1 MSLNFQET
9 YYGKKIDTSNILN
22 IEDASKLINN
32 RKTIVVTG
40 VTGQDGSHMVDF
52 LLKNTDY
59 LIFGGVRR
67 LSVYNHE
74 NIKHIKSDRFHLINF
89 DLTDSHAISRTV
101 EKLQPDYFINFAA
114 QSFVASSWD
123 FARQTW
129 QTNSTAVLDI
139 LEAIRL
145 YKPSCRL
152 YQAGSSEEFG
162 NVQYTPQDENHPL
175 KPRSPY
181 GASKAASR
189 QLVKVYRE
197 SYGLYAVQGYLFNH
211 ECLTEKTPIIIKY
224 KDSGL
229 INILPISEI
238 VPHRRN
244 HLKGKKYISTD
255 NCNYLIWDGGTWSE
269 ILTRTATWNDEN
281 NDKDIHRIM
290 CRAGFYEATADHI
303 SFVKGGMQIK
313 TKDLS
318 VNNELELKPLPE
330 KNNISI
336 VLDEEAELL
345 GLMTAEGYISE
356 DGRGKFTN
364 KDNDLCE
371 RVKFLWSK
379 LSSGYT
385 SEYYSQS
392 GFTNRKDIKNINL
405 CGDSNYLKL
414 LRKNLYTETGDKRIP
429 IKILNS
435 NLKTIQIYLK
445 AYNDGDGLKA
455 SNQKTEFQGFTTSS
469 YTLAS
474 GLCYLLSLLK
484 FRFTLCPEE
493 RGDRLYFKIN
503 INSNNKNISNKGK
516 HLIKSQNEVTKIS
529 KLQYSGWLFDLET
542 KSGTFSAGIGFS
554 WVHNS
559 PRRGEEFV
567 TRKITKNIARI
578 YHAIKNNEP
587 FSPLELGNIEAKR
600 DWSDAEDFIEGVW
613 MMLNQ
618 DKYNNNYDGTP
629 KEYVF
634 SSNETHTIKEFAE
647 KAFAYAGISGEWIG
661 EAEHTIFINKDKK
674 TLIQINPKFYR
685 PAEVELLL
693 GDYNRARKELNWQP
707 KISFDKLIEKM
718 VQWDLSND

>member
-1 MSLNFQET
+1 MDKEPNRKMNQNIKDT

-22 IEDASKLINN
+22 IEDASKIING
-32 RKTIVVTG
+32 RKTVVITG

-189 QLVKVYRE
+189 QLVKVYRD
-197 SYGLYAVQGYLFNH
+197 SYNTYAIQGWLFNH
-211 ECLTEKTPIIIKY
+211 E
-224 KDSGL
+224 
-229 INILPISEI
+229 
-238 VPHRRN
+238 
-244 HLKGKKYISTD
+244 
-255 NCNYLIWDGGTWSE
+255 GT
-269 ILTRTATWNDEN
+269 
-281 NDKDIHRIM
+281 
-290 CRAGFYEATADHI
+290 
-303 SFVKGGMQIK
+303 
-313 TKDLS
+313 
-318 VNNELELKPLPE
+318 
-330 KNNISI
+330 
-336 VLDEEAELL
+336 
-345 GLMTAEGYISE
+345 
-356 DGRGKFTN
+356 
-364 KDNDLCE
+364 
-371 RVKFLWSK
+371 
-379 LSSGYT
+379 
-385 SEYYSQS
+385 
-392 GFTNRKDIKNINL
+392 
-405 CGDSNYLKL
+405 
-414 LRKNLYTETGDKRIP
+414 
-429 IKILNS
+429 
-435 NLKTIQIYLK
+435 
-445 AYNDGDGLKA
+445 
-455 SNQKTEFQGFTTSS
+455 
-469 YTLAS
+469 
-474 GLCYLLSLLK
+474 
-484 FRFTLCPEE
+484 
-493 RGDRLYFKIN
+493 
-503 INSNNKNISNKGK
+503 
-516 HLIKSQNEVTKIS
+516 
-529 KLQYSGWLFDLET
+529 
-542 KSGTFSAGIGFS
+542 
-554 WVHNS
+554 
-559 PRRGEEFV
+559 RRGEEFV
-567 TRKITKNIARI
+567 TRKISKNVARI
-578 YHAIKNNEP
+578 YNAIKNNED
-587 FSPLELGNIEAKR
+587 FQPLELGNIEAKR

-647 KAFAYAGISGEWIG
+647 KAFAWAGINGEWIG
-661 EAEHTIFINKDKK
+661 EKEHQVYISKDKK
-674 TLIQINPKFYR
+674 ILIQINPKFYR

-693 GDYNRARKELNWQP
+693 GNSDKARKELNWQP

-718 VQWDLSND
+718 VIYDIENNKS

>member
-22 IEDASKLINN
+22 IEDASRIING
-32 RKTIVVTG
+32 RKTVVITG

-74 NIKHIKSDRFHLINF
+74 NIKHIKSNRFHLINF

-162 NVQYTPQDENHPL
+162 NVQYAPQDENHPL

-197 SYGLYAVQGYLFNH
+197 SYNLYAIQGWLFNH
-211 ECLTEKTPIIIKY
+211 E
-224 KDSGL
+224 
-229 INILPISEI
+229 
-238 VPHRRN
+238 
-244 HLKGKKYISTD
+244 
-255 NCNYLIWDGGTWSE
+255 GT
-269 ILTRTATWNDEN
+269 
-281 NDKDIHRIM
+281 
-290 CRAGFYEATADHI
+290 
-303 SFVKGGMQIK
+303 
-313 TKDLS
+313 
-318 VNNELELKPLPE
+318 
-330 KNNISI
+330 
-336 VLDEEAELL
+336 
-345 GLMTAEGYISE
+345 
-356 DGRGKFTN
+356 
-364 KDNDLCE
+364 
-371 RVKFLWSK
+371 
-379 LSSGYT
+379 
-385 SEYYSQS
+385 
-392 GFTNRKDIKNINL
+392 
-405 CGDSNYLKL
+405 
-414 LRKNLYTETGDKRIP
+414 
-429 IKILNS
+429 
-435 NLKTIQIYLK
+435 
-445 AYNDGDGLKA
+445 
-455 SNQKTEFQGFTTSS
+455 
-469 YTLAS
+469 
-474 GLCYLLSLLK
+474 
-484 FRFTLCPEE
+484 
-493 RGDRLYFKIN
+493 
-503 INSNNKNISNKGK
+503 
-516 HLIKSQNEVTKIS
+516 
-529 KLQYSGWLFDLET
+529 
-542 KSGTFSAGIGFS
+542 
-554 WVHNS
+554 
-559 PRRGEEFV
+559 RRGEEFV
-567 TRKITKNIARI
+567 TRKITKNVARI
-578 YHAIKNNEP
+578 YTAIQNNKIFE
-587 FSPLELGNIEAKR
+587 PLELGNIEAKR
-600 DWSDAEDFIEGVW
+600 DWSDAEDFIEGIW

-618 DKYNNNYDGTP
+618 DKYHVNYSGEP
-629 KEYVF
+629 KEYIL

-647 KAFAYAGISGEWIG
+647 KAFKFAGIDGEWIG

-693 GDYNRARKELNWQP
+693 GNSNKASEELNWRP

-718 VQWDLSND
+718 VRWDLNNA

>member
-22 IEDASKLINN
+22 IEDASRIING
-32 RKTIVVTG
+32 RKTVVITG

-162 NVQYTPQDENHPL
+162 NVQYAPQDENHPL

-197 SYGLYAVQGYLFNH
+197 SYNLYAIQGWLFNH
-211 ECLTEKTPIIIKY
+211 E
-224 KDSGL
+224 
-229 INILPISEI
+229 
-238 VPHRRN
+238 
-244 HLKGKKYISTD
+244 
-255 NCNYLIWDGGTWSE
+255 GT
-269 ILTRTATWNDEN
+269 
-281 NDKDIHRIM
+281 
-290 CRAGFYEATADHI
+290 
-303 SFVKGGMQIK
+303 
-313 TKDLS
+313 
-318 VNNELELKPLPE
+318 
-330 KNNISI
+330 
-336 VLDEEAELL
+336 
-345 GLMTAEGYISE
+345 
-356 DGRGKFTN
+356 
-364 KDNDLCE
+364 
-371 RVKFLWSK
+371 
-379 LSSGYT
+379 
-385 SEYYSQS
+385 
-392 GFTNRKDIKNINL
+392 
-405 CGDSNYLKL
+405 
-414 LRKNLYTETGDKRIP
+414 
-429 IKILNS
+429 
-435 NLKTIQIYLK
+435 
-445 AYNDGDGLKA
+445 
-455 SNQKTEFQGFTTSS
+455 
-469 YTLAS
+469 
-474 GLCYLLSLLK
+474 
-484 FRFTLCPEE
+484 
-493 RGDRLYFKIN
+493 
-503 INSNNKNISNKGK
+503 
-516 HLIKSQNEVTKIS
+516 
-529 KLQYSGWLFDLET
+529 
-542 KSGTFSAGIGFS
+542 
-554 WVHNS
+554 
-559 PRRGEEFV
+559 RRGEEFV
-567 TRKITKNIARI
+567 TRKITKNVARI
-578 YHAIKNNEP
+578 YTAIQNNKSFE
-587 FSPLELGNIEAKR
+587 PLELGNIEAKR
-600 DWSDAEDFIEGVW
+600 DWSDAEDFIEGIW

-618 DKYNNNYDGTP
+618 DKYNINYSGEP
-629 KEYVF
+629 KEYIL

-647 KAFAYAGISGEWIG
+647 KAFKFAGIDGEWIG

-693 GDYNRARKELNWQP
+693 GNSNKASEELNWRP

-718 VQWDLSND
+718 VRWDLNNA